1 MNDRRAH
8 EGWRAVG
15 LWARQR
21 FMALDQPLFFIF
33 CGLVGL
39 SLLAVYSAS
48 HHDPERFFS
57 HARNLALAGLIMFVI
72 AQVPA
77 NWLQKTAIPLYAT
90 GLVLLLA
97 VELFGQT
104 TKGATRW
111 LDLGI
116 TRIQPSDLM
125 KIAMPLMLAWV
136 VHQRDGLKTARD
148 WVVIVLLL
156 LLPVALILRQPDLG
170 TAILVAA
177 SGIFV
182 IYLAGLPWR
191 LIGIVAGGALALI
204 LLLVTFG
211 DQACAPG
218 VDWPGL
224 REYQRQRV
232 CTLLDPTR
240 DPLGKGFHIIQSMIA
255 VGSGG
260 IWGKGWLKGTQAQLD
275 FIPERETDFIFSGF
289 AEEFGFL
296 GALLLTA
303 LYIGLVLRSL
313 WVSLGAPTIFGR
325 LLAASLALTAF
336 TYAFVNLAMV
346 TGLLPV
352 VGVPLPFVSYG
363 GTALVTLGV
372 GIGLIMSVARDRSR
386 VTQGFSLQG

>member
-1 MNDRRAH
+1 MNDRQAH
-8 EGWRAVG
+8 VGWRAARF
-15 LWARQR
+15 WARQR

-48 HHDPERFFS
+48 HHDPDRFLS
-57 HARNLALAGLIMFVI
+57 HVRNLALAATIMFVL

-77 NWLQKTAIPLYAT
+77 NWLQKTAIPLYSM
-90 GLVLLLA
+90 GLVLLIA
-97 VELFGQT
+97 VELFGDT
-104 TKGATRW
+104 SKGATRW

-116 TRIQPSDLM
+116 TRIQPSEIM

-136 VHQRDGLKTARD
+136 VHQRDGLKTPAD
-148 WVVIVLLL
+148 WVLISILLVI
-156 LLPVALILRQPDLG
+156 PVSLILRQPDLG

-191 LIGIVAGGALALI
+191 LIIAVTGTGVFLI
-204 LLLVTFG
+204 GLLVLFG

-240 DPLGKGFHIIQSMIA
+240 DPLGKGFHILQSMIA

-260 IWGKGWLKGTQAQLD
+260 IWGKGWLNGTQAQLD

-296 GALLLTA
+296 GALLLTS
-303 LYIGLVLRSL
+303 LYIGLILRGL
-313 WVSLGAPTIFGR
+313 WVSLGAPTVFGR
-325 LLAASLALTAF
+325 LLAASIALTTF
-336 TYAFVNLAMV
+336 TYAFVNLGMV

-363 GTALVTLGV
+363 GTAMVTLGV
-372 GIGLIMSVARDRSR
+372 GMGLIMSVARDRSR
-386 VTQGFSLQG
+386 MTQGFSLQG

>member
-8 EGWRAVG
+8 VGWRAVG

-90 GLVLLLA
+90 GLLLLLA
-97 VELFGQT
+97 VEFFGQT
-104 TKGATRW
+104 SKGATRW

-116 TRIQPSDLM
+116 TRIQPSELM
-125 KIAMPLMLAWV
+125 KIAMPLMLAWL
-136 VHQRDGLKTARD
+136 VHQRDGLKTVRD

-182 IYLAGLPWR
+182 IYLAGLSWR
-191 LIGIVAGGALALI
+191 LIGIVAGAALLLI
-204 LLLVTFG
+204 LLLIAFG
-211 DQACAPG
+211 DQVCAPG

>member
-8 EGWRAVG
+8 VGWRAAG

-48 HHDPERFFS
+48 HHEPDRFLS
-57 HARNLALAGLIMFVI
+57 HVRNLAIALTIMFVL

-77 NWLQKTAIPLYAT
+77 NWLQKTAIPLYSM
-90 GLVLLLA
+90 GLLLLIA
-97 VELFGQT
+97 VELFGDT
-104 TKGATRW
+104 SKGATRW
-111 LDLGI
+111 LDLGV
-116 TRIQPSDLM
+116 TRIQPSEIM

-136 VHQRDGLKTARD
+136 VHQRDGLKTTSD
-148 WVVIVLLL
+148 WVLISVLLL
-156 LLPVALILRQPDLG
+156 MPVALILRQPDLG

-191 LIGIVAGGALALI
+191 LIIVVAGTAVSLI
-204 LLLVTFG
+204 GLLVLFG

-240 DPLGKGFHIIQSMIA
+240 DPLGKGFHILQSMIA

-260 IWGKGWLKGTQAQLD
+260 IWGKGWLNGTQAQLD

-296 GALLLTA
+296 GALLLTS
-303 LYIGLVLRSL
+303 LYIGLILRGL

-325 LLAASLALTAF
+325 LLAASIALTTF
-336 TYAFVNLAMV
+336 TYAFVNLGMV

-372 GIGLIMSVARDRSR
+372 GMGLIMSVARDRSR
-386 VTQGFSLQG
+386 MTQGFSLQG

>member
-1 MNDRRAH
+1 I
-8 EGWRAVG
+8 
-15 LWARQR
+15 
-21 FMALDQPLFFIF
+21 P
-33 CGLVGL
+33 
-39 SLLAVYSAS
+39 S
-48 HHDPERFFS
+48 
-57 HARNLALAGLIMFVI
+57 
-72 AQVPA
+72 
-77 NWLQKTAIPLYAT
+77 NWLQKTAIPLYVI
-90 GLVLLLA
+90 GLLLLLA

-116 TRIQPSDLM
+116 TRIQPSELM

-182 IYLAGLPWR
+182 IYLAGLSWR
-191 LIGIVAGGALALI
+191 LIGVVVGSALVVI
-204 LLLVTFG
+204 LLLIAFG

-325 LLAASLALTAF
+325 LLAASLSLTAF

-363 GTALVTLGV
+363 GTALITLGV
-372 GIGLIMSVARDRSR
+372 GLGLIMSVARDRSR

>member
-116 TRIQPSDLM
+116 TRIQPSELM

-182 IYLAGLPWR
+182 IYLAGLSWR

-204 LLLVTFG
+204 LLLITFG

-363 GTALVTLGV
+363 GTALITLGV
-372 GIGLIMSVARDRSR
+372 GMGLIMSVARDRSR

>member
-8 EGWRAVG
+8 VGWRAAG
-15 LWARQR
+15 FWARQR

-48 HHDPERFFS
+48 HHDPDRFLS
-57 HARNLALAGLIMFVI
+57 HVRNLALAAAIMFVL

-77 NWLQKTAIPLYAT
+77 NWLQKTAIPLYST
-90 GLVLLLA
+90 GLVLLIA
-97 VELFGQT
+97 VELFGDT
-104 TKGATRW
+104 SKGATRW

-116 TRIQPSDLM
+116 TRIQPSEIM

-136 VHQRDGLKTARD
+136 VHQRDGLKTTAD
-148 WVVIVLLL
+148 WVLISVLLL
-156 LLPVALILRQPDLG
+156 MPVSLILRQPDLG

-191 LIGIVAGGALALI
+191 LIIAVTGTAVFLI
-204 LLLVTFG
+204 GLLVLFG

-240 DPLGKGFHIIQSMIA
+240 DPLGKGFHILQSMIA

-260 IWGKGWLKGTQAQLD
+260 IWGKGWLNGTQAQLD

-296 GALLLTA
+296 GALLLTS
-303 LYIGLVLRSL
+303 LYIGLILRSL

-325 LLAASLALTAF
+325 LLAASLALTTF
-336 TYAFVNLAMV
+336 TYAFVNLGMV

-372 GIGLIMSVARDRSR
+372 GMGLIMSVARDRSR
-386 VTQGFSLQG
+386 MTQGFSLQG

>member
-8 EGWRAVG
+8 VGWRAAG
-15 LWARQR
+15 FWARQR

-48 HHDPERFFS
+48 HHDPDRFLS
-57 HARNLALAGLIMFVI
+57 HVRNLALAATIMFVL

-77 NWLQKTAIPLYAT
+77 NWLQKTAIPLYST
-90 GLVLLLA
+90 GLVLLIA
-97 VELFGQT
+97 VELFGDT
-104 TKGATRW
+104 SKGATRW

-116 TRIQPSDLM
+116 IRIQPSEIM

-136 VHQRDGLKTARD
+136 VHQRDGLKTPAD
-148 WVVIVLLL
+148 WVLISILLL
-156 LLPVALILRQPDLG
+156 IPVSLILRQPDLG

-191 LIGIVAGGALALI
+191 LIIAVTGTAVLLI
-204 LLLVTFG
+204 GLLVVFG

-240 DPLGKGFHIIQSMIA
+240 DPLGKGFHILQSMIA

-260 IWGKGWLKGTQAQLD
+260 IWGKGWLNGTQAQLD

-296 GALLLTA
+296 GALLLTS
-303 LYIGLVLRSL
+303 LYIGLILRSL

-325 LLAASLALTAF
+325 LLAASLALTTF
-336 TYAFVNLAMV
+336 TYAFVNLGMV

-372 GIGLIMSVARDRSR
+372 GMGLIMSVARDRSR
-386 VTQGFSLQG
+386 MTQGFSLQG

>member
-8 EGWRAVG
+8 VGWRAAG

-48 HHDPERFFS
+48 HHEPDRFLS
-57 HARNLALAGLIMFVI
+57 HVRNLAIALTIMFVL

-77 NWLQKTAIPLYAT
+77 NWLQKTAIPLYSM
-90 GLVLLLA
+90 GLLLLIA
-97 VELFGQT
+97 VELFGDT
-104 TKGATRW
+104 SKGATRW
-111 LDLGI
+111 LDLGV
-116 TRIQPSDLM
+116 TRIQPSEIM

-136 VHQRDGLKTARD
+136 VHQRDGLKTTSD
-148 WVVIVLLL
+148 WVLICVLLL
-156 LLPVALILRQPDLG
+156 VPVALILRQPDLG

-191 LIGIVAGGALALI
+191 LIIIVASTAVLLI
-204 LLLVTFG
+204 GLLVIFG

-240 DPLGKGFHIIQSMIA
+240 DPLGKGFHILQSMIA

-260 IWGKGWLKGTQAQLD
+260 IWGKGWLNGTQAQLD

-296 GALLLTA
+296 GALLLTS
-303 LYIGLVLRSL
+303 LYIGLILRGL

-325 LLAASLALTAF
+325 LLAASIALTTF
-336 TYAFVNLAMV
+336 TYAFVNLGMV

-372 GIGLIMSVARDRSR
+372 GMGLIMSVARDRSR
-386 VTQGFSLQG
+386 MTQGFSLQG

>member
-8 EGWRAVG
+8 VGWRAAG

-48 HHDPERFFS
+48 HHEPDRFLS
-57 HARNLALAGLIMFVI
+57 HVRNLALAATIMFVL

-77 NWLQKTAIPLYAT
+77 NWLQKTAIPLYSI
-90 GLVLLLA
+90 GLVLLIA
-97 VELFGQT
+97 VELFGDT
-104 TKGATRW
+104 SKGATRW

-116 TRIQPSDLM
+116 TRIQPSEIM

-136 VHQRDGLKTARD
+136 VHQRDGLKTPAD
-148 WVVIVLLL
+148 WVLISVLLFI
-156 LLPVALILRQPDLG
+156 PVSLILRQPDLG

-191 LIGIVAGGALALI
+191 LIIAVAGTTVFLI
-204 LLLVTFG
+204 GLLVLFG

-218 VDWPGL
+218 IDWPGL

-240 DPLGKGFHIIQSMIA
+240 DPLGKGFHILQSMIA

-260 IWGKGWLKGTQAQLD
+260 IWGKGWLNGTQAQLD

-296 GALLLTA
+296 GALLLTS
-303 LYIGLVLRSL
+303 LYIGLILRSL

-325 LLAASLALTAF
+325 LLAASLALTTF
-336 TYAFVNLAMV
+336 TYAFVNLGMV

-372 GIGLIMSVARDRSR
+372 GMGLIMSVARDRSR
-386 VTQGFSLQG
+386 MTQGFSLQG

>member
-8 EGWRAVG
+8 VGWRAAS

-48 HHDPERFFS
+48 HHAPDRFLS
-57 HARNLALAGLIMFVI
+57 HARNLALAATIMFVL

-77 NWLQKTAIPLYAT
+77 NWLQKTAIPLYSV
-90 GLVLLLA
+90 GLVLLIA
-97 VELFGQT
+97 VELFGDT
-104 TKGATRW
+104 SKGATRW

-116 TRIQPSDLM
+116 TRIQPSEIM

-136 VHQRDGLKTARD
+136 VHQQDGLKTLGD
-148 WVVIVLLL
+148 WVLISLLL
-156 LLPVALILRQPDLG
+156 LIPVSLILRQPDLG

-191 LIGIVAGGALALI
+191 LIIAVAGTAVFLI
-204 LLLVTFG
+204 GLLVLFG

-218 VDWPGL
+218 LDWPGL

-240 DPLGKGFHIIQSMIA
+240 DPLGKGFHILQSMIA

-260 IWGKGWLKGTQAQLD
+260 IWGKGWLNGTQAQLD

-296 GALLLTA
+296 GALLLTS

-313 WVSLGAPTIFGR
+313 WISLGAPTIFGR
-325 LLAASLALTAF
+325 LLAASLALTTF

-372 GIGLIMSVARDRSR
+372 GMGLIMSVARDRSR
-386 VTQGFSLQG
+386 MTQGFSLQ

>member
-72 AQVPA
+72 AQVPS
-77 NWLQKTAIPLYAT
+77 NWLQKTAIPLYAI
-90 GLVLLLA
+90 GLVLLIG

-111 LDLGI
+111 LDLGV
-116 TRIQPSDLM
+116 TRIQPSELM
-125 KIAMPLMLAWV
+125 KIAMPLMLAWL

-156 LLPVALILRQPDLG
+156 LLPVVLILRQPDLG

-182 IYLAGLPWR
+182 IYLAGLSWR
-191 LIGIVAGGALALI
+191 LIGVVVGGALVLV
-204 LLLVTFG
+204 LLLIVFG

-325 LLAASLALTAF
+325 LLAASLSLTAF

-363 GTALVTLGV
+363 GTALITLGV
-372 GIGLIMSVARDRSR
+372 GMGLIMSVARDRSR

>member
-1 MNDRRAH
+1 
-8 EGWRAVG
+8 
-15 LWARQR
+15 
-21 FMALDQPLFFIF
+21 MALDQPLFFIF

-90 GLVLLLA
+90 GLLLLLA
-97 VELFGQT
+97 VEFFGQT
-104 TKGATRW
+104 SKGATRW

-116 TRIQPSDLM
+116 TRIQPSELM
-125 KIAMPLMLAWV
+125 KIAMPLMLAWL
-136 VHQRDGLKTARD
+136 VHQRDGLKTVRD
-148 WVVIVLLL
+148 WAVIVLLL

-182 IYLAGLPWR
+182 IYLAGLSWR
-191 LIGIVAGGALALI
+191 LIGIVAGGALLLI
-204 LLLVTFG
+204 LLLIAFG
-211 DQACAPG
+211 DQVCAPG

>member
-57 HARNLALAGLIMFVI
+57 HTRNLALAGLVMFI
-72 AQVPA
+72 LAQIPS
-77 NWLQKTAIPLYAT
+77 NWLQKTAIPLYVI
-90 GLVLLLA
+90 GLLLLLA

-116 TRIQPSDLM
+116 TRIQPSELM
-125 KIAMPLMLAWV
+125 KIAMPLMLAWG

-182 IYLAGLPWR
+182 IYLAGLSWR
-191 LIGIVAGGALALI
+191 LIGVVVGSALWVI
-204 LLLVTFG
+204 LLL
-211 DQACAPG
+211 
-218 VDWPGL
+218 
-224 REYQRQRV
+224 
-232 CTLLDPTR
+232 
-240 DPLGKGFHIIQSMIA
+240 IA
-255 VGSGG
+255 
-260 IWGKGWLKGTQAQLD
+260 
-275 FIPERETDFIFSGF
+275 
-289 AEEFGFL
+289 
-296 GALLLTA
+296 
-303 LYIGLVLRSL
+303 
-313 WVSLGAPTIFGR
+313 
-325 LLAASLALTAF
+325 
-336 TYAFVNLAMV
+336 
-346 TGLLPV
+346 
-352 VGVPLPFVSYG
+352 
-363 GTALVTLGV
+363 
-372 GIGLIMSVARDRSR
+372 
-386 VTQGFSLQG
+386 

>member
-90 GLVLLLA
+90 GLLLLVA

-116 TRIQPSDLM
+116 TRIQPSELM
-125 KIAMPLMLAWV
+125 KIAMPLMLAWL
-136 VHQRDGLKTARD
+136 VHQRDGLKTTRD

-156 LLPVALILRQPDLG
+156 LLPVVLILRQPDLG

-182 IYLAGLPWR
+182 IYLAGLSWR
-191 LIGIVAGGALALI
+191 LIGIVAGSALALI
-204 LLLVTFG
+204 LLLIAFG

-363 GTALVTLGV
+363 GTALITLGV
-372 GIGLIMSVARDRSR
+372 GMGLIMSVARDRSR

>member
-8 EGWRAVG
+8 VGWRAAG

-48 HHDPERFFS
+48 HHEPDRFLS
-57 HARNLALAGLIMFVI
+57 HVRNLALAATIMFVL

-77 NWLQKTAIPLYAT
+77 NWLQKTAIPLYSM
-90 GLVLLLA
+90 GLVLLIA
-97 VELFGQT
+97 VELFGDT
-104 TKGATRW
+104 SKGATRW

-116 TRIQPSDLM
+116 TRIQPSEIM

-136 VHQRDGLKTARD
+136 VHQRDGLKTPSD
-148 WVVIVLLL
+148 WVVVSVLLL
-156 LLPVALILRQPDLG
+156 IPVGLILRQPDLG

-191 LIGIVAGGALALI
+191 LIIVVASTAVLLI
-204 LLLVTFG
+204 GLLVLFG
-211 DQACAPG
+211 DHACAPG

-240 DPLGKGFHIIQSMIA
+240 DPLGKGFHILQSMIA

-260 IWGKGWLKGTQAQLD
+260 IWGKGWLNGTQAQLD

-296 GALLLTA
+296 GALLLTS
-303 LYIGLVLRSL
+303 LYIGLILRSL

-325 LLAASLALTAF
+325 LLAASLALTTF
-336 TYAFVNLAMV
+336 TYAFVNLGMV

-372 GIGLIMSVARDRSR
+372 GMGLIMSVARDRSR
-386 VTQGFSLQG
+386 MTQGFSLQG